1 MFNVQKKKGISLIT
15 LIITII
21 VIVILAV
28 AIILAFTKN
37 NPLKAAR
44 EAKIGSSVVAL
55 QDALDLYKMTAM
67 AATTQVPTL
76 LELSTADK
84 ITQLELEDK
93 TGSKYLYNVLIPSNL
108 GVNTDLG
115 KNPKSRTKLKDIFV
129 LDVNDYVVYV
139 DDDGNL
145 KPNKDADIAIDPIG
159 PIYTED
165 NLPAGYIPIYTI
177 EQFNKISTGETNYE
191 IKNLSGTSKG
201 KFNMTP
207 NATYVLMNDLDFT
220 SVVNQVPIKGFQGTF
235 EGNRYTVRNIKM
247 DVTTSTTAYTS
258 VIYGDEIDP
267 PGGLFDRVTNGN
279 VMNLTI
285 DKMNLTGLG
294 SLGALMGENT
304 ATTVTSCKVLNS
316 TINSTNG
323 SGAGLIGFVN
333 NSPATITKAKIVSS
347 TITGYSSSGGII
359 ATSFGELTINS
370 SRVESVNVK
379 RAGYVGY
386 TSSNL
391 NLNSCKAVNVTSEVG
406 MVSISDGNNIFTNCE
421 VSNLKGKY
429 SGVIY
434 NSNGTFKATNC
445 DVNNSVLDNNG
456 ETAGVISVCN
466 STVELDGCDVDK
478 LTINNDINTWNDSSG
493 LVVYS
498 KYDAKIINS
507 SFTNSTIKNGSEV
520 GGLIS
525 SALQKTQIENCNV
538 QNVTFESCGQ
548 IGGIVSYSLDNV
560 NIINSNCENLSM
572 SGGNTGGIIC
582 VSGKT
587 TTVDNCSVKS
597 LKTNNNYSDN
607 GGIIAYS
614 FGNSM
619 ITNSNLDGIILNG
632 GKYAGSIIASCL
644 SKVEIDK
651 CNVSNLEINSA
662 KDIIGGMIGSCAG
675 YCKVNNSNI
684 SNLKLD
690 CKESSGGVIG
700 VAVAGLQVG
709 NLNINNIV
717 FNKTASYYECG
728 VGGIAGFI
736 DSQFDCNN
744 VNLNEVKINL
754 GGYNLMAGGIVAI
767 ATPYSGSSNIT
778 NCNLQKLTI
787 ENGGYEV
794 GGVASILGGNIV
806 IDNTN
811 ISDSIIY
818 SKYDAA
824 MLLKASSGGGSLS
837 IKNCNVKNSIV
848 SGVGHAAG
856 IIAFTNNS
864 LSKKIQNCNIE
875 SSKILSTA
883 TSGYTLAGGIVA
895 QGRNV
900 EILDSSI
907 KNSEISDKNTDTSSQ
922 SNIGG
927 IIGCTDNSTIR
938 NNIIERCVI
947 KSFSD
952 TSASVTAR
960 CSNTVIENCIV
971 TGSEV
976 NSNGTLV
983 GGIAGLINESGLGLS
998 KVLNCS
1004 VLNTKVTSN
1013 RISSSAY
1020 DTQYSSAGGVIGN
1033 SGNVSVTGCN
1043 LTDST
1048 LTTKKIKTGG
1058 IAGFGYNIKNCTVSK
1073 STITDSNTESV
1084 TIPTSAT
1091 GGFYLNGLGGIV
1103 GHGTNYTS
1111 VNPIIENCKVLDS
1124 TLNGCDAVGGIS
1136 GAASSN
1142 IVSCEVNGTKI
1153 NGVGKGIGGIQGFGG
1168 ILNASNQAVKIN
1180 SCNIKNSQLKGG
1192 TNVNYFL
1199 GYSSFYPTDT
1209 TVPVGSRLTD
1219 LITSTIYENVTT
1231 N

>member
-466 STVELDGCDVDK
+466 STVELDGCDVNK
-478 LTINNDINTWNDSSG
+478 VTINNSNDYYNSSG
-493 LVVYS
+493 LVAYS

-507 SFTNSTIKNGSEV
+507 SFTDSKIINGKEV
-520 GGLIS
+520 AGIIS
-525 SALQKTQIENCNV
+525 AALQKAQIDNCNV
-538 QNVTFESCGQ
+538 QNVLFDSCGQ
-548 IGGIVSYSLDNV
+548 VGGLIAYSLDEVNV
-560 NIINSNCENLSM
+560 SNSNCENMTTSAYNT
-572 SGGNTGGIIC
+572 SGMVCIAKNIVNID
-582 VSGKT
+582 S
-587 TTVDNCSVKS
+587 CSVKG
-597 LKTNNNYSDN
+597 LKTNNNSTNN
-607 GGIIAYS
+607 GGIVANASGDIKVK
-614 FGNSM
+614 NS
-619 ITNSNLDGIILNG
+619 IVENSTL
-632 GKYAGSIIASCL
+632 
-644 SKVEIDK
+644 
-651 CNVSNLEINSA
+651 
-662 KDIIGGMIGSCAG
+662 IGG
-675 YCKVNNSNI
+675 
-684 SNLKLD
+684 
-690 CKESSGGVIG
+690 
-700 VAVAGLQVG
+700 
-709 NLNINNIV
+709 
-717 FNKTASYYECG
+717 YY
-728 VGGIAGFI
+728 
-736 DSQFDCNN
+736 
-744 VNLNEVKINL
+744 
-754 GGYNLMAGGIVAI
+754 AGGIVANAYKKSEI
-767 ATPYSGSSNIT
+767 ENCNVKNININSIKYFNGGVIGTSLGESKITNTNVENINLTSQDFAGGIISLANNTLQVENCNVTNNSSSSNECGGISAMVNGNLIINNSNVNELKITGNSYDIGGLLAIAVAPSGTISIT
-778 NCNLQKLTI
+778 NCNVKKI
-787 ENGGYEV
+787 NVENCQSNA
-794 GGVASILGGNIV
+794 GGVAAITNGTITL
-806 IDNTN
+806 DNVNVEEAN
-811 ISDSIIY
+811 ISGRDGIG
-818 SKYDAA
+818 
-824 MLLKASSGGGSLS
+824 LLIRISLGNNLLF
-837 IKNCNVKNSIV
+837 KNCNVKNSIA
-848 SGVGHAAG
+848 SARNTGGV
-856 IIAFTNNS
+856 IVLSYNNS
-864 LSKKIQNCNIE
+864 TIIQSCNIE
-875 SSKILSTA
+875 SSRIVSNA
-883 TSGYTLAGGIVA
+883 TSGSALVGGIA
-895 QGRNV
+895 SQGSNIQ
-900 EILDSSI
+900 ILDSNV
-907 KNSEISDKNTDTSSQ
+907 KNCTILDQTNTSSQ

-927 IIGCTDNSTIR
+927 IIGCTGGATIK
-938 NNIIERCVI
+938 NNKVEGTIV
-947 KSFSD
+947 
-952 TSASVTAR
+952 TSVADAAGGIVGRS
-960 CSNTVIENCIV
+960 SNTVIENCNV
-971 TGSEV
+971 TSGSEV
-976 NSNGTLV
+976 NSTGTLV